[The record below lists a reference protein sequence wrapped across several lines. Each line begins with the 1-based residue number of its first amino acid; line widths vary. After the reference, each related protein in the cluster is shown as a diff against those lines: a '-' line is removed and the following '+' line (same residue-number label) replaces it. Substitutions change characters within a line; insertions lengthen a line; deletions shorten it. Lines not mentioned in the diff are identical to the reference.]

1 MSTHEGDG
9 SPSAGEEP
17 REEGPETRTESP
29 AGPSALSDAPAGSD
43 ASASSATPTAAA
55 LPDDL
60 RTPWSWGH
68 LVIFLVFAFA
78 SLLAL
83 DIVFIVFSMVAL
95 RATPAELQKLATSNA
110 RYVTARQALWFAAL
124 MLYLFAVVRFLH
136 GAPFWRTIGWK
147 RLRPRSLSP
156 AGAVLACLL
165 GGAVL
170 AIVVSMAANRIGT
183 KAKLPI
189 EALFQNRQSV
199 LLVMALAVLAAPLVE
214 ETIFRGYIYPV
225 LARTL
230 GVPAGVLLTGALFG
244 ALHAMQL
251 WGAWGLIALLVLVGV
266 VLSYVRARTG
276 TVLASYLLHLGY
288 NAMLFLG
295 TAVSTSGFRHFPPG
309 S

>member
-1 MSTHEGDG
+1 MSADESNG
-9 SPSAGEEP
+9 SPDP
-17 REEGPETRTESP
+17 QEEGSEARAESP
-29 AGPSALSDAPAGSD
+29 AGPSALSDSPAGSD
-43 ASASSATPTAAA
+43 TSASSATPPAAA

-60 RTPWSWGH
+60 RTPWSWGY
-68 LVIFLVFAFA
+68 LAVFLAFAFA

-83 DIVFIVFSMVAL
+83 DIAFVVFSMVAL
-95 RATPAELQKLATSNA
+95 HATPAELQKLATSNA

-147 RLRPRSLSP
+147 QWRPRSLSP
-156 AGAVLACLL
+156 GGAGLACLL

-170 AIVVSMAANRIGT
+170 AIVVSMAAKLIGT
-183 KAKLPI
+183 NVKLPI
-189 EALFQNRQSV
+189 EALFQDRQGV

-295 TAVSTSGFRHFPPG
+295 TAVSTNGFRHFPPG
-309 S
+309 P